1 MRANP
6 YCYRYPKSKSHKVQI
21 KVGKHWLILVFL
33 KNVLCLLI
41 VKEASAPAAV
51 VNNPV
56 TEKIVSLSQSRS
68 VLNLIVSPADHGAI
82 IGLHLSRVVFATT
95 YQQPQPIHAAPV
107 APAITF
113 AFSIEALDEDE
124 FREGTCGMSS
134 TSLTIVFQCRPLFK
148 PAQAFPTANWHQKGS
163 TQWQA
168 RPSS

>member
-6 YCYRYPKSKSHKVQI
+6 YCYRYPKSNSHKVQI

-82 IGLHLSRVVFATT
+82 YRCRSF
-95 YQQPQPIHAAPV
+95 AAPTMTRPV
-107 APAITF
+107 D
-113 AFSIEALDEDE
+113 SDE
-124 FREGTCGMSS
+124 S
-134 TSLTIVFQCRPLFK
+134 IVFNVTCKCVSFL
-148 PAQAFPTANWHQKGS
+148 NM
-163 TQWQA
+163 
-168 RPSS
+168 

>member
-6 YCYRYPKSKSHKVQI
+6 YCYRYPKSKSHKAVQI

-82 IGLHLSRVVFATT
+82 YRCRSF
-95 YQQPQPIHAAPV
+95 AAPTMTRPV
-107 APAITF
+107 DSDESIVFNVTCKYF
-113 AFSIEALDEDE
+113 FS
-124 FREGTCGMSS
+124 FKNVNPRQYYCSRSS
-134 TSLTIVFQCRPLFK
+134 TLKKNSRIVRILIMVGPIKL
-148 PAQAFPTANWHQKGS
+148 
-163 TQWQA
+163 
-168 RPSS
+168 

>member
-1 MRANP
+1 MQWPSHHSCAYIGTKKNEMTKWICPLWLLIYVHWSIYFHWNHNYLESNP

-82 IGLHLSRVVFATT
+82 YRCRSF
-95 YQQPQPIHAAPV
+95 AAPTMTRPV
-107 APAITF
+107 D
-113 AFSIEALDEDE
+113 SDE
-124 FREGTCGMSS
+124 S
-134 TSLTIVFQCRPLFK
+134 IVFNVTCKYFFSFK
-148 PAQAFPTANWHQKGS
+148 CKSQTVLLQ
-163 TQWQA
+163 
-168 RPSS
+168 